1 MVGLGTLVNVVLI
14 AVGSGIGLLVGNL
27 LSANFRILITDVLGL
42 VTAVGAV
49 SSAASVFSRDL
60 EAVVGSS
67 APILIVLAS
76 LLIGGGI
83 GQALRIEERLE
94 DLGIKLQNRYSEAG
108 DNNFVL
114 GFVSASLLFC
124 IGPLA
129 ILGAFDDA
137 LGLGIDKLVL
147 KSVLDFFASIAF
159 AASFGWGVA
168 LSAVAVGIYQGA
180 LTVIGVLLGSV
191 LNDAQI
197 AAMSAV
203 GGLMLMGISLRLLNI
218 KSIAIGNLLPAL
230 FVAPI
235 LVELLASWL

>member
-1 MVGLGTLVNVVLI
+1 
-14 AVGSGIGLLVGNL
+14 
-27 LSANFRILITDVLGL
+27 
-42 VTAVGAV
+42 
-49 SSAASVFSRDL
+49 
-60 EAVVGSS
+60 
-67 APILIVLAS
+67 VLAS
-76 LLIGGGI
+76 LLVGGGI
-83 GQALRIEERLE
+83 GYALRIEERLE
-94 DLGIKLQNRYSEAG
+94 DLGTAIQTRYSK
-108 DNNFVL
+108 DSNNNFVL
-114 GFVSASLLFC
+114 GFVSASLLFS

-168 LSAVAVGIYQGA
+168 LSAVVVGVYQGA
-180 LTVIGVLLGSV
+180 LTGIGLLLGNI
-191 LNDAQI
+191 LDDAQI

-230 FVAPI
+230 FVAPV
-235 LVELLASWL
+235 LVWLLAPLI

>member
-1 MVGLGTLVNVVLI
+1 MTGLGTVINVVLI
-14 AVGSGIGLLVGNL
+14 ALGAGLGIVVGNL
-27 LSANFRILITDVLGL
+27 LSAQFRILITDVLGL
-42 VTAVGAV
+42 VTGVGAV
-49 SSAASVFSRDL
+49 SSAAAVFAPEL
-60 EAVVGSS
+60 TAAVGSS

-94 DLGIKLQNRYSEAG
+94 DLGIRIQNRFAAED

-114 GFVSASLLFC
+114 GFVSASLLFS

-168 LSAVAVGIYQGA
+168 LSAIVVGVYQGL
-180 LTVIGVLLGSV
+180 LTGIGLLLGNILDS
-191 LNDAQI
+191 AQI
-197 AAMSAV
+197 AAMSGV

-218 KSIAIGNLLPAL
+218 KTIAIGNLLPAL
-230 FVAPI
+230 LVAPL
-235 LVELLASWL
+235 LVWFLAPLI